1 MCNGFYIQLFGLT
14 ITDVAYKELRNKD
27 MKEVVLN
34 VRVNKHYNIIFCDY
48 EKWTFLVVNFT

>member
-48 EKWTFLVVNFT
+48 EK